1 MPLHSAFWKKPI
13 DAMLLQTTMDSKTL
27 DYLPRNLL
35 VELDLYILNFMDP
48 LLLIREEYRT
58 ALKTLNLWEKPPVNG
73 VVVTGYL
80 GIGK

>member
-1 MPLHSAFWKKPI
+1 
-13 DAMLLQTTMDSKTL
+13 MLLQTTMDSKAL

-35 VELDLYILNFMDP
+35 AELDLYILNFVDP

-58 ALKTLNLWEKPPVNG
+58 ALKTLDSSEKSS
-73 VVVTGYL
+73 VVVTGCP